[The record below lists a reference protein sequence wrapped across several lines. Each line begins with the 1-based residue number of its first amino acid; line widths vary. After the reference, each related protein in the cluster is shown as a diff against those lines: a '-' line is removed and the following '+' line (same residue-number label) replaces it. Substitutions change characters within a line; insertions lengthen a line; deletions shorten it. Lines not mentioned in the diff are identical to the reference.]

1 MTKII
6 TSRTFTAAAFG
17 AAALFSIMSFGS
29 GAQASSVLSCYGA
42 TANQAVA
49 CCDRMV
55 EKNGMPMW
63 MVQSGASCHTAVK
76 CKWKNR
82 CYIIAWDF
90 AREGGGRGKSGR
102 GQQSK
107 R

>member
-76 CKWKNR
+76 CKWKNK

-90 AREGGGRGKSGR
+90 AREGGGNRNNNGR
-102 GQQSK
+102 GNK
-107 R
+107 K